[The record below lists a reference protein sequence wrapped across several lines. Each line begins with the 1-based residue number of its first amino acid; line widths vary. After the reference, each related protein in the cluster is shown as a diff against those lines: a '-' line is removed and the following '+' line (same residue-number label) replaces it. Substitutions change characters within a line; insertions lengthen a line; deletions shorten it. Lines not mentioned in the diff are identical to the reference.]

1 MYILI
6 PLILSVVCS
15 FVNPYVGLFGIFT
28 LVEIIIILCVDI
40 NANVRIKLSHKVSAE
55 NLSRSE
61 RLKKS
66 GKVLAAAECVLTAFF
81 TIITAIVEIG
91 VWMLASGSLT
101 GDFAVM
107 TPFSIISEEKLTLS
121 CILLVFA
128 IAFQVIALILAFVR
142 RGQLKRNYTIEETN

>member
-40 NANVRIKLSHKVSAE
+40 NANVRIKLSHKISAE

-66 GKVLAAAECVLTAFF
+66 GKVLATAECALTAFF

-91 VWMLASGSLT
+91 GWMLASGSLT
-101 GDFAVM
+101 GDSAVM
-107 TPFSIISEEKLTLS
+107 TPFSIISEENLTLS

-142 RGQLKRNYTIEETN
+142 RGQLRKRIC

>member
-40 NANVRIKLSHKVSAE
+40 NANVRIKLSHKISAE

-66 GKVLAAAECVLTAFF
+66 GKVLATAECVLTAFF

-91 VWMLASGSLT
+91 GWMLASGSLT
-101 GDFAVM
+101 GDSAVM
-107 TPFSIISEEKLTLS
+107 TPFSIISEENLTLS

-128 IAFQVIALILAFVR
+128 IAFQVIALILLLVR
-142 RGQLKRNYTIEETN
+142 RGQLRKRIC

>member
-101 GDFAVM
+101 GDSAVM
-107 TPFSIISEEKLTLS
+107 TPFSIISEENLTLS

-128 IAFQVIALILAFVR
+128 IAFQVIALMLAFVR

>member
-6 PLILSVVCS
+6 PLILSAVCS

-55 NLSRSE
+55 NPSRAE

-81 TIITAIVEIG
+81 TIITAIVELG
-91 VWMLASGSLT
+91 GMLASGSLT
-101 GDFAVM
+101 GDSAVM
-107 TPFSIISEEKLTLS
+107 TPFSIISEENLTLS

-142 RGQLKRNYTIEETN
+142 RGQLRKRIC

>member
-6 PLILSVVCS
+6 PLILSAVCS

-28 LVEIIIILCVDI
+28 LVEVIIILCVDI
-40 NANVRIKLSHKVSAE
+40 NANVRIKLSDKVSAE
-55 NLSRSE
+55 DPSRSE
-61 RLKKS
+61 RLKRS
-66 GKVLAAAECVLTAFF
+66 GRVLATAECVLTAFF

-101 GDFAVM
+101 GDSAVM
-107 TPFSIISEEKLTLS
+107 TPFSIISEENLTLS

-142 RGQLKRNYTIEETN
+142 RGQLRKRIC

>member
-6 PLILSVVCS
+6 PLILSAVCS

-40 NANVRIKLSHKVSAE
+40 NANVRIKLSHKVFAE
-55 NLSRSE
+55 NPSRSE

-66 GKVLAAAECVLTAFF
+66 GKVLATAECVLTAFF
-81 TIITAIVEIG
+81 TIVTAIVESG

-101 GDFAVM
+101 GDSVVM
-107 TPFSIISEEKLTLS
+107 TPFSIISEENLTLS

-128 IAFQVIALILAFVR
+128 IAFQVIALVRVFVR

>member
-6 PLILSVVCS
+6 PLILSAVCS

-40 NANVRIKLSHKVSAE
+40 NANIRIKLSDKVSAE
-55 NLSRSE
+55 DPARSE
-61 RLKKS
+61 RLKRS
-66 GKVLAAAECVLTAFF
+66 GKVLATAECVLTAFF

-101 GDFAVM
+101 GNPVVM
-107 TPFSIISEEKLTLS
+107 TPFSVISEENLTLS
-121 CILLVFA
+121 FVLLVSA
-128 IAFQVIALILAFVR
+128 MVFQVIALILAFVR
-142 RGQLKRNYTIEETN
+142 RGRLRK

>member
-40 NANVRIKLSHKVSAE
+40 NANVRIKLSHKISAE

-66 GKVLAAAECVLTAFF
+66 GKVLATAERVLTAFF

-91 VWMLASGSLT
+91 GWMLASGSLT
-101 GDFAVM
+101 GDSAVI
-107 TPFSIISEEKLTLS
+107 TPFSIISEENLTLS

-142 RGQLKRNYTIEETN
+142 RGQLRKRIC

>member
-6 PLILSVVCS
+6 PLILSAVCS

-40 NANVRIKLSHKVSAE
+40 KLSHKVSAE
-55 NLSRSE
+55 NPSRAE

-101 GDFAVM
+101 GDSAVM
-107 TPFSIISEEKLTLS
+107 TPFSIISEENLTLS

-142 RGQLKRNYTIEETN
+142 RGQLRKRIC

>member
-6 PLILSVVCS
+6 PLILSAVCS

-55 NLSRSE
+55 NPSRAE

-66 GKVLAAAECVLTAFF
+66 GKVLAAAECVLTALHPCKGRRIRPDERHHFKN
-81 TIITAIVEIG
+81 ITLPAEERRR
-91 VWMLASGSLT
+91 LP
-101 GDFAVM
+101 AV
-107 TPFSIISEEKLTLS
+107 SDADKNRDDIQQS
-121 CILLVFA
+121 A
-128 IAFQVIALILAFVR
+128 VR
-142 RGQLKRNYTIEETN
+142 HHTFHA

>member
-1 MYILI
+1 M
-6 PLILSVVCS
+6 
-15 FVNPYVGLFGIFT
+15 
-28 LVEIIIILCVDI
+28 
-40 NANVRIKLSHKVSAE
+40 SHKVSAE
-55 NLSRSE
+55 NPSRAE

-101 GDFAVM
+101 GDSAVM
-107 TPFSIISEEKLTLS
+107 TPFSIISEENLTFS

-142 RGQLKRNYTIEETN
+142 RGQLRKRIC

>member
-6 PLILSVVCS
+6 PLILSAVCS

-66 GKVLAAAECVLTAFF
+66 GKVLATAECVLTAFF

-101 GDFAVM
+101 GDSAVM
-107 TPFSIISEEKLTLS
+107 TPFSLSSEETLTLS
-121 CILLVFA
+121 CYLVVFA
-128 IAFQVIALILAFVR
+128 VAFQVIALMLAIVR
-142 RGQLKRNYTIEETN
+142 RGQLRKRIC

>member
-15 FVNPYVGLFGIFT
+15 CVNPYVGLFGIFT

-40 NANVRIKLSHKVSAE
+40 NANVRIKLSHKISAE

-66 GKVLAAAECVLTAFF
+66 GKVLATAECVLTAFF

-91 VWMLASGSLT
+91 GWMLASGSLT
-101 GDFAVM
+101 GDSAVM
-107 TPFSIISEEKLTLS
+107 TPFSIISEENLTLS

-142 RGQLKRNYTIEETN
+142 RGQLRKRIC

>member
-6 PLILSVVCS
+6 PLILSAVCS

-66 GKVLAAAECVLTAFF
+66 GKVLAAAEC
-81 TIITAIVEIG
+81 
-91 VWMLASGSLT
+91 
-101 GDFAVM
+101 AV
-107 TPFSIISEEKLTLS
+107 S
-121 CILLVFA
+121 
-128 IAFQVIALILAFVR
+128 
-142 RGQLKRNYTIEETN
+142 YTHLRAHET

>member
-6 PLILSVVCS
+6 PLILSAVCS

-55 NLSRSE
+55 NPSRAE

-101 GDFAVM
+101 GDSAVM
-107 TPFSIISEEKLTLS
+107 TPFSIISEENLTLS

-142 RGQLKRNYTIEETN
+142 RGRLRKRIC

>member
-40 NANVRIKLSHKVSAE
+40 NANVRIKLSHKISAE

-66 GKVLAAAECVLTAFF
+66 GKVLATAECVLTAFF

-91 VWMLASGSLT
+91 GVDA
-101 GDFAVM
+101 
-107 TPFSIISEEKLTLS
+107 
-121 CILLVFA
+121 C
-128 IAFQVIALILAFVR
+128 
-142 RGQLKRNYTIEETN
+142 KRKPYR

>member
-6 PLILSVVCS
+6 PLTLSVVCS

-28 LVEIIIILCVDI
+28 LVEVIIILCVDI

-55 NLSRSE
+55 NLSRSD

-66 GKVLAAAECVLTAFF
+66 GKVLATAECVLTAFF

-101 GDFAVM
+101 GDSAVM
-107 TPFSIISEEKLTLS
+107 TPFSIISEENLTLS

-142 RGQLKRNYTIEETN
+142 RGQLRKRIC